1 MTKAPRTLYN
11 IMCRGSL
18 LLSNLTEE
26 QFFDEMED
34 LAQSFYETGEPDP
47 SEITYET
54 IEVNGSTF

>member
-1 MTKAPRTLYN
+1 V
-11 IMCRGSL
+11 